1 MVRSMPNTLVDSIKE
16 WESYMENLDDERATF
31 GGISNMHQKG
41 DLEKPESFAKDAFQY
56 FDEENE
62 SLSRRKTILLRAKR
76 RLCQQD
82 LLWKHCDDTE
92 EKFLEEMIGLLKNH
106 VERMLKFCRM
116 VCEKLSETFQ
126 TTMKVAKDFQDCK
139 PSQEWFYLY
148 QLKYLKKQE
157 KNQILPFVSEWIIMI
172 QQYIDLLNDFAAI
185 QQKVLK
191 LK

>member
-1 MVRSMPNTLVDSIKE
+1 MVRPMPNILVDSIQE
-16 WESYMENLDDERATF
+16 WESYMENLDDECATF
-31 GGISNMHQKG
+31 GRITRMRPEGNM
-41 DLEKPESFAKDAFQY
+41 EKPEDFVKDAFHY

-62 SLSRRKTILLRAKR
+62 TLGRRKIILLRAKR

-82 LLWKHCDDTE
+82 LLWKHSKDTE
-92 EKFLEEMIGLLKNH
+92 NQCLEKMTGLLKNH

-116 VCEKLSETFQ
+116 VCEKLSETFE

-139 PSQEWFYLY
+139 PSQEWFYLF
-148 QLKYLKKQE
+148 QLKYIKKQ
-157 KNQILPFVSEWIIMI
+157 KKHQILPFVSEWIIMV

-191 LK
+191 L